1 MKHQQATAPKF
12 FSRKR
17 CIIFSII
24 ALLLIALSIIAAQ
37 PKIANKLSSLI
48 NSTRLDRS
56 PGESAF
62 PDIDKANLSPTR
74 QKIISLAK
82 TEFKAQSAGTKFSQG
97 AKEPWCANF
106 VSYIMNQAGA
116 PLKNPHT
123 GGWRIPGTFTLR
135 EYYEA
140 NGRFKPAN
148 SDYQPLPGDAAIY
161 RNSPVFGDHANIVL
175 KNDNGVLTTV
185 GGNETNRIRVFVNH
199 DKQYDGLLEY
209 AYQQITNFSG
219 QCCVLKLKRSQLIVS
234 ARKIRPAH
242 RPPRY

>member
-1 MKHQQATAPKF
+1 MRFTAMIHMKRPRSAPSKDSSKKRYAIISATVVLLLL
-12 FSRKR
+12 
-17 CIIFSII
+17 
-24 ALLLIALSIIAAQ
+24 ALLGILAIQ
-37 PKIANKLSSLI
+37 PKIADKLLSPA
-48 NSTRLDRS
+48 NSVRLDRS
-56 PGESAF
+56 RGEATF
-62 PDIDKANLSPTR
+62 PDIATTNLSPTR

-148 SDYQPLPGDAAIY
+148 SGYQPLPGDVAIY
-161 RNSPVFGDHANIVL
+161 RNSPVFGDHTNIVL

-185 GGNETNRIRVFVNH
+185 GGNEMNRIRVFTNR
-199 DKQYDGLLEY
+199 DKQYDGLLGY
-209 AYQQITNFSG
+209 GVPN
-219 QCCVLKLKRSQLIVS
+219 
-234 ARKIRPAH
+234 
-242 RPPRY
+242 

>member
-1 MKHQQATAPKF
+1 MIHMKRPRSAPSKDSSKKRYAIISATVVLLLL
-12 FSRKR
+12 
-17 CIIFSII
+17 
-24 ALLLIALSIIAAQ
+24 ALLGILAIQ
-37 PKIANKLSSLI
+37 PKIADKLLSPA
-48 NSTRLDRS
+48 NSVRLDRS
-56 PGESAF
+56 RGAATF
-62 PDIDKANLSPTR
+62 PDIATTNLSPTR

-148 SDYQPLPGDAAIY
+148 SGYQPLPGDVAIY
-161 RNSPVFGDHANIVL
+161 RNSPVFGDHTNIVL

-185 GGNETNRIRVFVNH
+185 GGNEMNRIRVFTNR
-199 DKQYDGLLEY
+199 DKQYDGLLGY
-209 AYQQITNFSG
+209 GVPN
-219 QCCVLKLKRSQLIVS
+219 
-234 ARKIRPAH
+234 
-242 RPPRY
+242 